1 MQALLEHFITQ
12 SVMYSLI
19 AVALV
24 AFLES
29 LALVGLILP
38 GTVMMAGLGALIG
51 SGEVNFWQAWLAG
64 IIGCLLGDWISFW
77 LGWRFKKPLHRWSF
91 MKKNKALLDKTEH
104 ALHQHSMFTIL
115 VGRFVGPTRPLV
127 PMVAGMLDL
136 PVAKFVVPNIIG
148 CVFWPPFYFLPGIL
162 AGAAIDIPDGMQS
175 GEFKWLLLGTAVLL
189 WLAVWLCWR
198 LWRSAKASVDRLT
211 RYLPRSRLLWL
222 APLTLGVAV
231 VALVALIRHPL
242 MPVYGEILL
251 NIFSQPT
258 FERVRGVIENDA
270 VNRLISRLLHQHVC
284 QHGDNRPLTVGHD
297 IDNVISCYVFCTYLK
312 NQIRQALC
320 GKELVNPVRIRKN
333 RMGKITIIRMQR
345 YNPCC
350 GRCESPRAWPQHIR
364 NIGCRIR
371 KGAAALGIVHIKRVT
386 KIVVLVFKRPLAV
399 ITQIRFFLRIILLVS
414 VERQMCLRL
423 ELADFIAIALLICA
437 VFFMRYRLIAPVKRD
452 NRRAA
457 RRRDFLLR
465 FFIVR
470 HDEVIPFMRV
480 HICPVKPFI

>member
-148 CVFWPPFYFLPGIL
+148 CVFWPPFYFPCYIAEQNRTTAINAAAEKQALENAAQL
-162 AGAAIDIPDGMQS
+162 AQSAHSAFLKAA
-175 GEFKWLLLGTAVLL
+175 L
-189 WLAVWLCWR
+189 R
-198 LWRSAKASVDRLT
+198 LWM
-211 RYLPRSRLLWL
+211 LP
-222 APLTLGVAV
+222 V
-231 VALVALIRHPL
+231 VVIA
-242 MPVYGEILL
+242 
-251 NIFSQPT
+251 SQP
-258 FERVRGVIENDA
+258 
-270 VNRLISRLLHQHVC
+270 
-284 QHGDNRPLTVGHD
+284 
-297 IDNVISCYVFCTYLK
+297 K
-312 NQIRQALC
+312 
-320 GKELVNPVRIRKN
+320 
-333 RMGKITIIRMQR
+333 
-345 YNPCC
+345 
-350 GRCESPRAWPQHIR
+350 
-364 NIGCRIR
+364 
-371 KGAAALGIVHIKRVT
+371 
-386 KIVVLVFKRPLAV
+386 
-399 ITQIRFFLRIILLVS
+399 
-414 VERQMCLRL
+414 
-423 ELADFIAIALLICA
+423 
-437 VFFMRYRLIAPVKRD
+437 
-452 NRRAA
+452 
-457 RRRDFLLR
+457 
-465 FFIVR
+465 
-470 HDEVIPFMRV
+470 
-480 HICPVKPFI
+480 